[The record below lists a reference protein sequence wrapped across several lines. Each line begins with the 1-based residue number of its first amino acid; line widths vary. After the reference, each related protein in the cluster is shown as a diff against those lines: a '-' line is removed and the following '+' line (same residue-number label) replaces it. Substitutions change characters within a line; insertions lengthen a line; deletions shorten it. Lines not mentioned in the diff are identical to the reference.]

1 MSYEIAEPRRDPR
14 RAGDGKSYVSEG
26 QTEPPPYWTQS
37 APAARWQQQ
46 NATALRRFLGGSPAA
61 VILKL
66 VLVSFV
72 VGALLM
78 WLHITP
84 ADVFDEMSA
93 VAGRLYN
100 LGFRSLRDFGTYIV
114 AGAVIVVPIWL
125 VIRLLSFRGR

>member
-1 MSYEIAEPRRDPR
+1 M
-14 RAGDGKSYVSEG
+14 SEG
-26 QTEPPPYWTQS
+26 QSEPPPYWTQS

-46 NATALRRFLGGSPAA
+46 NGTTLRRFLGGSPAA
-61 VILKL
+61 VVLKL

-84 ADVFDEMSA
+84 ADVFAEMSA
-93 VAGRLYN
+93 LVERLYN
-100 LGFRSLRDFGTYIV
+100 LGFQSLRDFGTYIV
-114 AGAVIVVPIWL
+114 AGAAIVVPVWL

>member
-1 MSYEIAEPRRDPR
+1 M
-14 RAGDGKSYVSEG
+14 SEG

-46 NATALRRFLGGSPAA
+46 NATTLRRFLGGSPAA

-66 VLVSFV
+66 ILVSFV

-84 ADVFDEMSA
+84 SDVFDEMSA
-93 VAGRLYN
+93 LVGRLYN
-100 LGFRSLRDFGTYIV
+100 LGFQSLRDFGTYIV
-114 AGAVIVVPIWL
+114 AGAVIVVPVWL